1 MRWGS
6 GLAHCSG
13 RWNGAAGS
21 GRECLPL
28 GAQDVQ
34 TAFKEGSLK
43 LCVRTGKPEMLSV
56 YLRHSG
62 LGSLRTE
69 AVKNE
74 KKVKNLTLRDAKG
87 EVPRS
92 PELMQVPRVR
102 RTVTGRGRLG
112 ILRVC
117 GE

>member
-1 MRWGS
+1 
-6 GLAHCSG
+6 
-13 RWNGAAGS
+13 
-21 GRECLPL
+21 
-28 GAQDVQ
+28 
-34 TAFKEGSLK
+34 
-43 LCVRTGKPEMLSV
+43 MLRV

-74 KKVKNLTLRDAKG
+74 KVKNLTIRDARG

>member
-43 LCVRTGKPEMLSV
+43 ALCQDRKT
-56 YLRHSG
+56 
-62 LGSLRTE
+62 
-69 AVKNE
+69 
-74 KKVKNLTLRDAKG
+74 RDAKG
-87 EVPRS
+87 I
-92 PELMQVPRVR
+92 PE
-102 RTVTGRGRLG
+102 T
-112 ILRVC
+112 LRIR
-117 GE
+117 EFEN